1 MSHDWSALF
10 GDDVPGVVAATWTG
24 GGAAVHFFLVPDEEG
39 DGLTQM
45 QRRLA
50 RIHGPSAALAG
61 LARNDTLA
69 IDGRNWRAVS
79 QALANGHGLS
89 QVYLEA
95 L

>member
-10 GDDVPGVVAATWTG
+10 DAEVPGVVTATWDG
-24 GGAAVHFFLVPDEEG
+24 GAAAVHFFLVPDEEN
-39 DGLTQM
+39 DGITQV

-50 RIHGPSAALAG
+50 RIHGPTATLAE

-69 IDGRNWRAVS
+69 IDGRHWRAVS